1 MNENKIYRRIFA
13 SFLLRAQ
20 IASRR
25 RLESLDVVAAEPSVC
40 WEAAASGESLEE
52 GFSRVPLEIA
62 WRAISRCRRAC
73 VRSDSPSRVSASR
86 RSEGS
91 ASGPSASRLRPPVFS
106 VRAVRS

>member
-20 IASRR
+20 IASRRR

-62 WRAISRCRRAC
+62 WRAISRCRRAR
-73 VRSDSPSRVSASR
+73 VRSDSLSRVAASR
-86 RSEGS
+86 RAEGS
-91 ASGPSASRLRPPVFS
+91 ASDPSVSDLL
-106 VRAVRS
+106 